1 MNFNEINL
9 EIKNSTFHHFGIGV
23 NKIYE
28 FNRKLDKIK
37 IFDPLQNV
45 NVAFFNLN
53 NFCIEVVEPVDNKSP
68 VYNSLK
74 NNINY
79 THLCYETFNYDETIL
94 SLKSMKF
101 IQISKPVIAKAF
113 NKEIVWFKHLNLG
126 LLEIIINE

>member
-1 MNFNEINL
+1 MNFNKINL

-53 NFCIEVVEPVDNKSP
+53 NFA
-68 VYNSLK
+68 LR
-74 NNINY
+74 
-79 THLCYETFNYDETIL
+79 LL
-94 SLKSMKF
+94 S
-101 IQISKPVIAKAF
+101 Q
-113 NKEIVWFKHLNLG
+113 
-126 LLEIIINE
+126 